1 VSSRILVVEPSRIVR
16 RGISA
21 ELAANGAYTV
31 SDVSTGVEAIAAA
44 KRDEPHVVLLSFKLP
59 DRSGPEVCSA
69 ILSHRPTTAIV
80 ALSDHGDEASV
91 RTALDAGARGY
102 LLKDGNDLDLSRAI
116 EQVLAGERVIDPRAA
131 AAALLARG
139 GGNQPKLSSQ
149 ELNVVRLV
157 ADGLTNPEIGTQL
170 HLSRHTVKEYL
181 SHAMRKLDAT
191 NRVEVVRKA
200 TEAGLIEGPAG
211 SQNAGS
217 EPPTLVY
224 RESGPSVRPS
234 DLRVAPLKLDQLT
247 DPDN

>member
-44 KRDEPHVVLLSFKLP
+44 KRDEPDIVLLSFKLP

-80 ALSDHGDEASV
+80 ALSDHGDEGSV

-200 TEAGLIEGPAG
+200 TEAGLIEGPAA